1 MIWFEIETKKKGSN
15 ASQNEDVL
23 RNCVYNSSS
32 SNDATYFEMRHRTHS
47 RSQEI
52 NRFLFA
58 VAVVFGFVVVVICI
72 AQSALAFF
80 GGNINSMAI

>member
-23 RNCVYNSSS
+23 R
-32 SNDATYFEMRHRTHS
+32 NDATYFEMRHRTHS